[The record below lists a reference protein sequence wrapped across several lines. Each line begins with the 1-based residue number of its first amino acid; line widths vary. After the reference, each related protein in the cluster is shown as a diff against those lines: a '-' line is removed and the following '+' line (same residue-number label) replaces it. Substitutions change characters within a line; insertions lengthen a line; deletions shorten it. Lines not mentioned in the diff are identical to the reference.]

1 MKRRLKCFLALMLF
15 RMIDRL
21 FDVTMDKP
29 VYLVFTGEGQVE
41 VQITGQPKKTF
52 QL

>member
-1 MKRRLKCFLALMLF
+1 MKRLKVFVLLSLLRF
-15 RMIDRL
+15 VDRL

-41 VQITGQPKKTF
+41 IQITGEPKRTF

>member
-1 MKRRLKCFLALMLF
+1 MRRLKLF
-15 RMIDRL
+15 VLLNLLRLIDWL

-41 VQITGQPKKTF
+41 IQITGKPKRKF

>member
-1 MKRRLKCFLALMLF
+1 MKRLKLFLALMLF
-15 RMIDRL
+15 RLIDRL

-29 VYLVFTGEGQVE
+29 VYLVFTGEGRVQVQE
-41 VQITGQPKKTF
+41 IGKPLRSI